1 MARRTKAETAPEAEV
16 ASEPVIAE
24 PVALD
29 SSEEMVS
36 ETVSIAGE
44 SEAGPSLD
52 QPELLSPSQTIRS
65 EPRRSI
71 FLPLVTGGAIAALA
85 GLGAGLYLAKTYPSA
100 LGIVGGTGLDQ
111 RLSDHD
117 KRLTDLAAQIASL
130 PAQTSDGTDLDGL
143 KAETNAALAAAKTR
157 EDQLTQ
163 QLQVLADRLATLESA
178 PVGAGGATAAQIAA
192 LTEDAQKKA
201 LEAQQEADKA
211 KVAAAAEAQR
221 AATGAAVTAIRA
233 AIETGAAFDGAL
245 ATLSG
250 AGIQIPDALALQ
262 ATGAPTL
269 AALTSAYP
277 DAARDA
283 LAMSLAE
290 VPGDG
295 TWNRLS
301 AFLRSQTGARSLTPR
316 SGDDPD
322 AVLSRA
328 EAALG
333 AGDLKA
339 SLAEIAKL
347 PQAGQD
353 RMSEWVGLA
362 EKRLSALDAV
372 ESLAS
377 ELK

>member
-1 MARRTKAETAPEAEV
+1 MARRTKAETAPEVEE
-16 ASEPVIAE
+16 ASELVIAE
-24 PVALD
+24 PVASD
-29 SSEEMVS
+29 RSDEAVS
-36 ETVSIAGE
+36 ETTSNTE
-44 SEAGPSLD
+44 PSETRPSLD
-52 QPELLSPSQTIRS
+52 QPDRSSQTETIGP
-65 EPRRSI
+65 EDRRSI
-71 FLPLVTGGAIAALA
+71 FLPLVAGGAIAALA
-85 GLGAGLYLAKTYPSA
+85 GVGAGLYLAKTYPDA
-100 LGIVGGTGLDQ
+100 LGIVSGTGLDQ

-117 KRLTDLAAQIASL
+117 KRLTDLAAQVASL
-130 PAQTSDGTDLDGL
+130 PAQTLDVTGLDGL
-143 KAETNAALAAAKTR
+143 KAETDAALAAAKTR
-157 EDQLTQ
+157 EDELTQ
-163 QLQVLADRLATLESA
+163 RLQVLSDRLATLESA
-178 PVGAGGATAAQIAA
+178 PVAAGGATAAQIAA
-192 LTEDAQKKA
+192 LTEEAQKKA
-201 LEAQQEADKA
+201 LEAQQEAEKVKA
-211 KVAAAAEAQR
+211 AAAAEAQL
-221 AATGAAVTAIRA
+221 ATTGAAVTAIQA
-233 AIETGAAFDGAL
+233 AIETGAAFDAPL

-250 AGIQIPDALALQ
+250 GGIAIPDTLASQ
-262 ATGAPTL
+262 STGVPTL

-283 LAMSLAE
+283 LAISLAE

-328 EAALG
+328 EAALR

-339 SLAEIAKL
+339 ALAEIAKL

-362 EKRLSALDAV
+362 EKRVSAMEAV

>member
-1 MARRTKAETAPEAEV
+1 MARRTKAETAPEVEE
-16 ASEPVIAE
+16 ASELVIAE
-24 PVALD
+24 PVASD
-29 SSEEMVS
+29 RSDEAVS
-36 ETVSIAGE
+36 ETTSNTE
-44 SEAGPSLD
+44 PSETRPSLD
-52 QPELLSPSQTIRS
+52 QPDRSSQTETIGP
-65 EPRRSI
+65 EDRRSI
-71 FLPLVTGGAIAALA
+71 FLPLVAGGAIAALA
-85 GLGAGLYLAKTYPSA
+85 GVGAGLYLAKTYPDA
-100 LGIVGGTGLDQ
+100 LGIVSGTGLDQ

-117 KRLTDLAAQIASL
+117 KRLTDLAAQVASL
-130 PAQTSDGTDLDGL
+130 PAQTLDVTGLDGL
-143 KAETNAALAAAKTR
+143 KAETDAALAAAKTR
-157 EDQLTQ
+157 EDELTRR
-163 QLQVLADRLATLESA
+163 LQVLSDRLATLESA
-178 PVGAGGATAAQIAA
+178 PVAAGGATAAQIAA
-192 LTEDAQKKA
+192 LTEEAQKKA
-201 LEAQQEADKA
+201 LEAQQEAEKVKA
-211 KVAAAAEAQR
+211 AAAAEAQL
-221 AATGAAVTAIRA
+221 ATTGAAVTAIQA
-233 AIETGAAFDGAL
+233 AIETGAAFDAPL

-250 AGIQIPDALALQ
+250 GGIAIPDTLASQ
-262 ATGAPTL
+262 STGVPTL

-283 LAMSLAE
+283 LAISLAE

-328 EAALG
+328 EAALR

-339 SLAEIAKL
+339 ALAEIAKL

-362 EKRLSALDAV
+362 EKRVSAMEAV

>member
-1 MARRTKAETAPEAEV
+1 MARRTKAETAPEVEE
-16 ASEPVIAE
+16 ASELVIAE
-24 PVALD
+24 PVASD
-29 SSEEMVS
+29 RSDEAIS
-36 ETVSIAGE
+36 ETTSNTE
-44 SEAGPSLD
+44 PSETRPSLG
-52 QPELLSPSQTIRS
+52 QPDRSSQTETIRP
-65 EPRRSI
+65 EHRRSI
-71 FLPLVTGGAIAALA
+71 FLPLVAGGAIAALA
-85 GLGAGLYLAKTYPSA
+85 GVGAGLYLAKTYPDA
-100 LGIVGGTGLDQ
+100 LGIVSGTGLDQ

-117 KRLTDLAAQIASL
+117 KRLTDLAAQVASL
-130 PAQTSDGTDLDGL
+130 PAQTLDVTGLVGL
-143 KAETNAALAAAKTR
+143 KAETDAALAAAKTR
-157 EDQLTQ
+157 EDELTQ
-163 QLQVLADRLATLESA
+163 RLQVLSDRLATLESA
-178 PVGAGGATAAQIAA
+178 PVAAGGATAAQIAA
-192 LTEDAQKKA
+192 LTEEAQKKA
-201 LEAQQEADKA
+201 LEAQQEAEKVKA
-211 KVAAAAEAQR
+211 AAAAEAQL
-221 AATGAAVTAIRA
+221 AATGAAVTAIQA
-233 AIETGAAFDGAL
+233 AIETGAAFDAPL

-250 AGIQIPDALALQ
+250 AGIAIPDTLASQ
-262 ATGAPTL
+262 STGVPTL

-283 LAMSLAE
+283 LAISLAE

-295 TWNRLS
+295 TWSRLS

-328 EAALG
+328 EAALR

-339 SLAEIAKL
+339 ALAEIAKL

-362 EKRLSALDAV
+362 EKRVSAMEAV